1 MRNKLLVEKKLEK
14 LESMISNIQFSI
26 NRGERDSALR
36 ETDSLRD
43 QLEAVIALVQNE
55 DQDERY

>member
-1 MRNKLLVEKKLEK
+1 MRNKVLVEKKLER

-26 NRGERDSALR
+26 NRGERDTALK

-43 QLEAVIALVQNE
+43 QLEAVISLVQNE